1 MPRKSVPWL
10 LIALQWLHILA
21 GIFWFGSAMTAHVIV
36 FPAFRRFPPEAR
48 RGIIEAFA
56 ARYGRLVAAVAG
68 ATILLGI
75 LRGLSGG
82 VLNMLPSL
90 YGVTWMAAIL
100 LAVGV
105 AAFEGARLSPVV
117 GKLIAAEGPEQ
128 IEALDQRLAGY
139 GRIELGGFLVLFSM
153 MIAMRFGY

>member
-1 MPRKSVPWL
+1 
-10 LIALQWLHILA
+10 
-21 GIFWFGSAMTAHVIV
+21 
-36 FPAFRRFPPEAR
+36 
-48 RGIIEAFA
+48 
-56 ARYGRLVAAVAG
+56 VAAVAG

>member
-1 MPRKSVPWL
+1 
-10 LIALQWLHILA
+10 
-21 GIFWFGSAMTAHVIV
+21 MTAHVIV

-68 ATILLGI
+68 ATIPLGI

>member
-1 MPRKSVPWL
+1 
-10 LIALQWLHILA
+10 
-21 GIFWFGSAMTAHVIV
+21 
-36 FPAFRRFPPEAR
+36 
-48 RGIIEAFA
+48 
-56 ARYGRLVAAVAG
+56 
-68 ATILLGI
+68 
-75 LRGLSGG
+75 
-82 VLNMLPSL
+82 MLTSP

-117 GKLIAAEGPEQ
+117 AKLIAAGGPEQ